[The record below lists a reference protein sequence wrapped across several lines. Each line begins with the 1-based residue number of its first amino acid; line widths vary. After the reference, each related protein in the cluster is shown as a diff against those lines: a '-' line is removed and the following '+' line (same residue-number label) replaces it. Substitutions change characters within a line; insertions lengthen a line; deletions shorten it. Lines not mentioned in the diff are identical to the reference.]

1 VTETVPSALRDA
13 TSALVADALD
23 ALGHREQTAL
33 SRVKPLFTGAR
44 IVGRAYPVSVIEDLT
59 EPDEPYAGEMEALA
73 AMSPGDVGVYAV
85 AAGSRAAAWGEL
97 FSCGAIGRGAV
108 GVVVDGCVRDA
119 KQIEELG
126 FPVFASDTSPLDTRA
141 RARVD
146 AHGSPIVFAGVPVSR
161 GDLIVADVDGVI
173 FVPAASVDDVAA
185 LVAKKKPLEAG
196 AREDLIAGMHI
207 SDVWT
212 KYGVF

>member
-1 VTETVPSALRDA
+1 VTDPVPSALRAA

-23 ALGHREQTAL
+23 ALGLREQTAHP
-33 SRVKPLFTGAR
+33 RVKPLFRGAR
-44 IVGRAYPVSVIEDLT
+44 TVGRAYPVSVVEDLDD
-59 EPDEPYAGEMEALA
+59 PAEPYAGEMDALA

-85 AAGSRAAAWGEL
+85 DPGSRAAAWGEL

-119 KQIEELG
+119 RQIEELG
-126 FPVFASDTSPLDTRA
+126 FPVFAADTSPLDTRA

-146 AHGSPIVFAGVPVSR
+146 AHGSTVVFAGVTVSR
-161 GDLIVADVDGVI
+161 GDLVVADVDGVI
-173 FVPAASVDDVAA
+173 FVPSTAVEAVAS
-185 LVAKKKPLEAG
+185 LVAKKKPLEEG
-196 AREDLIAGMHI
+196 ARADLVAGMPI
-207 SDVWT
+207 RDVWT

>member
-1 VTETVPSALRDA
+1 VPVALRDA

-23 ALGHREQTAL
+23 ALGLREQTAH
-33 SRVKPLFTGAR
+33 SRVKPLFQEAR
-44 IVGRAYPVSVIEDLT
+44 VVGRAYPVRVIEDLE
-59 EPDEPYAGEMEALA
+59 EPAEPYSGEMDALA
-73 AMSPGDVGVYAV
+73 SLSPGDVGVYGV
-85 AAGSRAAAWGEL
+85 EPGCRAAAWGEL

-119 KQIEELG
+119 RQIEDLG
-126 FPVFASDTSPLDTRA
+126 FPVFAADTSPLDTKA

-146 AHGSPIVFAGVPVSR
+146 SHGIAVTFAGVLVNR
-161 GDLIVADVDGVI
+161 GDLIVADRDGVI
-173 FVPAASVDDVAA
+173 VVPAAQVDEVAE
-185 LVAKKKPLEAG
+185 LVSRKKPLEHG

-207 SDVWT
+207 RDVWE

>member
-1 VTETVPSALRDA
+1 VTDTVPSALQNA

-23 ALGHREQTAL
+23 ALGFREQTAD
-33 SRVKPLFTGAR
+33 SRVKPLFKGAS
-44 IVGRAYPVSVIEDLT
+44 IVGRVYPVSVIEDLDD
-59 EPDEPYAGEMEALA
+59 PDEPYAGEMEALA
-73 AMSPGDVGVYAV
+73 SMSPGDVGVYAV
-85 AAGSRAAAWGEL
+85 AQGSRAAAWGEL

-108 GVVVDGCVRDA
+108 GAVVDGCVRDA

-146 AHGSPIVFAGVPVSR
+146 THGSPIVFAGVPVSR

-173 FVPAASVDDVAA
+173 FVPSAAVDDVAD
-185 LVAKKKPLEAG
+185 LVAKKKPLEQG

-207 SDVWT
+207 HDVWT

>member
-1 VTETVPSALRDA
+1 MTDTVPAALRDA

-23 ALGHREQTAL
+23 ALGLREQTAR
-33 SRVKPLFTGAR
+33 SRVKPLFPGAR
-44 IVGRAYPVSVIEDLT
+44 MVGRAYPVSVVEDLE
-59 EPDEPYAGEMEALA
+59 EPDEPYAGEMDALA
-73 AMSPGDVGVYAV
+73 AMSPGDVGVYTV
-85 AAGSRAAAWGEL
+85 GQGSRAAAWGEL

-146 AHGSPIVFAGVPVSR
+146 AHGSPLVFAGVSVSR
-161 GDLIVADVDGVI
+161 GDLVVADVDGVI
-173 FVPAASVDDVAA
+173 FVPSTAVDAVASRVAE
-185 LVAKKKPLEAG
+185 KKPLEQG
-196 AREDLIAGMHI
+196 ARQDLIAGMPI
-207 SDVWT
+207 RDVWT

>member
-1 VTETVPSALRDA
+1 MTDTVPSALQNA

-23 ALGHREQTAL
+23 ALGFREQTAH
-33 SRVKPLFTGAR
+33 SRVKPLFKGAR
-44 IVGRAYPVSVIEDLT
+44 IVGRVYPVSVIEDLT
-59 EPDEPYAGEMEALA
+59 DPAEPYAGEMDALA

-85 AAGSRAAAWGEL
+85 DPGSRAAAWGEL

-108 GVVVDGCVRDA
+108 GAVVDGCVRDA
-119 KQIEELG
+119 LQIEELG
-126 FPVFASDTSPLDTRA
+126 FPVFAADTSPLDTKA
-141 RARVD
+141 RARVNT
-146 AHGSPIVFAGVPVSR
+146 HGAPIEFAGVPVER

-173 FVPAASVDDVAA
+173 FVPAAAVDEVAE
-185 LVAKKKPLEAG
+185 LVSKKKPLEQG

-207 SDVWT
+207 HDVWT